1 MLILAFVI
9 LMKKLPFSIPKNIKD
24 ENVIKILEM
33 ATEVDVNKRK
43 SMKDIKDL
51 MDKCGIK

>member
-1 MLILAFVI
+1 
-9 LMKKLPFSIPKNIKD
+9 
-24 ENVIKILEM
+24 M

>member
-1 MLILAFVI
+1 
-9 LMKKLPFSIPKNIKD
+9 LPFSIPKNIKD
-24 ENVIKILEM
+24 ENVIKIIEM